1 MSPQPPPLRLPP
13 GARVALGFIVV
24 TIVALL
30 AVVVVLAARGFV
42 AERTLYYASVA
53 ALLLSSLGP
62 STSLI
67 SSWRRGHPIRAYRS
81 ALRQLATQLG
91 GQLVRDTS
99 ELSPWLRSHW
109 RAHQPGSP
117 SAHHPR
123 SGTRTPE
130 RPLPRAHPRSLGL
143 PRNSP

>member
-1 MSPQPPPLRLPP
+1 TPPSSAAPPSASMPTRRSSCSARPSSGSGTSSRSTEANLVSPQPPPLRLPP

-91 GQLVRDTS
+91 GQLVRDT
-99 ELSPWLRSHW
+99 
-109 RAHQPGSP
+109 
-117 SAHHPR
+117 
-123 SGTRTPE
+123 
-130 RPLPRAHPRSLGL
+130 
-143 PRNSP
+143 